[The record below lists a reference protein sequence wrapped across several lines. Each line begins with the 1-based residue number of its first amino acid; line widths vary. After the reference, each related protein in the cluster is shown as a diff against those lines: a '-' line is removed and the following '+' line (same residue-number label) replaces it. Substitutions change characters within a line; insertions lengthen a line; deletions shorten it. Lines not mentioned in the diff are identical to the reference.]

1 MKKVYMTLHTK
12 FKVIIVAKTN
22 TKIFKD
28 LKVGDVIDISIPLDI
43 EKDQEKGQRMYLYI
57 NGEHTYISTLNKMI
71 QIGFEFEEV
80 SDN

>member
-28 LKVGDVIDISIPLDI
+28 LKVGDVIDISMPLDI

-80 SDN
+80 NDN

>member
-80 SDN
+80 NDN